1 MEMVGSSRGLQ
12 STQVRTDQRCCMA
25 GISQRCAA
33 NAERF
38 LDHVM
43 L

>member
-12 STQVRTDQRCCMA
+12 STQVRTDQRCCTA